1 MKGRDLSAIYTAM
14 DSRLRLDDKNSVQV
28 AALLQ
33 ETRSEKTSCPVSAH
47 ICALDALGAR
57 KGRGSLADE
66 FESYA
71 KQGFPNVEDE
81 DYVARLAKSLLNSKL
96 SGNDFEII
104 VGMIAPSTIYA
115 HALSREIIG
124 MTTERNSYAWNVLI
138 DAFAQKGGAAAAGIL
153 SDELMEAR
161 KSDRQLD
168 QLQGMLN
175 SRKAQDWFSQ
185 VIKSIQDERERSV
198 PKSGFGRLFG
208 FGKKKK

>member
-1 MKGRDLSAIYTAM
+1 
-14 DSRLRLDDKNSVQV
+14 
-28 AALLQ
+28 
-33 ETRSEKTSCPVSAH
+33 
-47 ICALDALGAR
+47 
-57 KGRGSLADE
+57 
-66 FESYA
+66 
-71 KQGFPNVEDE
+71 
-81 DYVARLAKSLLNSKL
+81 
-96 SGNDFEII
+96 
-104 VGMIAPSTIYA
+104 
-115 HALSREIIG
+115 